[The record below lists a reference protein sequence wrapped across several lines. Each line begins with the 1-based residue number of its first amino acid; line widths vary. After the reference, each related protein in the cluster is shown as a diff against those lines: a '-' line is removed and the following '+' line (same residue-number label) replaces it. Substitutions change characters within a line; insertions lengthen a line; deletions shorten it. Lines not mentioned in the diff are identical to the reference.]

1 MNGVWLAFVFV
12 IIDVFFCFSS
22 GFSTLDGRWDV
33 MCIADVLAWS
43 LSMRPIFAV
52 VKVW

>member
-1 MNGVWLAFVFV
+1 MVLL
-12 IIDVFFCFSS
+12 FSEV
-22 GFSTLDGRWDV
+22 STLDGMWDV

-52 VKVW
+52 VYESESEGARE